1 MSLLVRRKPGRPGL
15 MPRSRLD
22 LRPLGDRMA
31 DDSAA
36 GRVLIV
42 EDVEDAARTLAV
54 CLELHGFEVCIA
66 RNADEALAAV
76 AEFLPD
82 ALIVDL
88 GLPKVDGIE
97 VIRRVR
103 SAHPAGRVAVVVLTG
118 FGDPDRREAANRVGA
133 DAFLLKPTDPDEV
146 ADWLRRLCGGAIRDG

>member
-1 MSLLVRRKPGRPGL
+1 VYAVRTGL
-15 MPRSRLD
+15 DFRHF
-22 LRPLGDRMA
+22 GDRMA
-31 DDSAA
+31 DDTPV

-42 EDVEDAARTLAV
+42 EDVDDAARTLAY
-54 CLELHGFEVCIA
+54 CLELHGFEARIA
-66 RNADEALAAV
+66 RDADETLAAV
-76 AEFLPD
+76 AEFVPD

-103 SAHPAGRVAVVVLTG
+103 VAHPAGRVAVIVLTG
-118 FGDPDRREAANRVGA
+118 FGDPDRREAANQVGA

-146 ADWLRRLCGGAIRDG
+146 AGWLRRLCGGPTRGG